1 MNNLKRSHDDD
12 KEANLKNSN
21 ESFNVD
27 SNGSEADSNDS
38 EYNKIVRK
46 KNKNEINKRLAI
58 RIFIF

>member
-46 KNKNEINKRLAI
+46 KKS
-58 RIFIF
+58 